1 MCIFRELTLED
12 KRDFDLILEKLQ
24 PEASDLNFSN
34 FFMWSRAYG
43 LSVSYLADLDFWLIL
58 AKPPKWKPFFFVPL
72 GDWDDRARLRE
83 AFERMEQ
90 VAKREEIQFFLRRVP
105 ENMLSVL
112 QQLEPKL
119 QYREDRNTFDYV
131 YTSESLRK
139 LAGRKL
145 HGKRNHLNQFLRKYD
160 WSYQMMDQEIVN
172 ECLQLATSWFDLHE
186 SESMENIAM
195 QRILENFAQLQ
206 LTGAVIRI
214 NGEIQALTVGERLN
228 RQTAVI
234 HIEKANTE
242 YDGIYAAINQQ
253 FVERNWSDFTYIN
266 REEDM
271 GLEGLRQVKL
281 SYQPCYMVKKY
292 NVYK

>member
-1 MCIFRELTLED
+1 MCIFRELILAD
-12 KRDFDLILEKLQ
+12 KKDFDLVLEKLQ

-43 LSVSYLADLDFWLIL
+43 LTVSYLAELDFWLLL
-58 AKPPKWKPFFFVPL
+58 AKPPKWKPFFFVPI
-72 GDWDDRARLRE
+72 GDWSDRDKLRE
-83 AFERMEQ
+83 VIDQMHR
-90 VAKREEIQFFLRRVP
+90 VASQEGIQFFLRRVP
-105 ENMLSVL
+105 ENMLNIL
-112 QQLEPKL
+112 QQLDPAL
-119 QYREDRNTFDYV
+119 QYREDRNTFDYL
-131 YTSESLRK
+131 YSSESLSK

-145 HGKRNHLNQFLRKYD
+145 HGKRNHLNQFLRKYE
-160 WSYQMMDQEIVN
+160 WSYHKVDREIAA
-172 ECLQLATSWFDLHE
+172 ECLQLATPWFDLHAVE
-186 SESMENIAM
+186 DMENIAM
-195 QRILENFAQLQ
+195 ERMLQNYEALE
-206 LTGAVIRI
+206 LTGGVIRI

-228 RQTAVI
+228 RETVVI

-253 FVERNWSDFTYIN
+253 FVERNWFDYN

-281 SYQPCYMVKKY
+281 SYQPLRLVKKF